1 MDRTD
6 LQRLSKEQ
14 LIELVL
20 RLQRPEKT
28 SRTSSKPPSTDKKET
43 RENSRP
49 GGAKPGHEPHNRR
62 LADEPDEFRD
72 HMPSV
77 CDACGGSFSPGAEPE
92 LIGEY
97 GEIVIPPVKPYVIR
111 HRRFACRCEH
121 CGVSAKGPAPA
132 VATSTPFG
140 PRIHALAIYLKGFQA
155 LSYERLRGLF
165 HDAFGLCVSEGALMN
180 MFIRSHAR
188 FKIEAAKAKAI
199 LRAAK
204 VVARDE
210 TGVPATNEFVADIE
224 GTNSYH
230 WVFHCRQAVVH
241 LEANALYLPGPDY
254 SRAARVVDEMM
265 AGHEPAV
272 WISDRYSAQQSH
284 GERHQTCLTHLARD
298 TAFAFEQG
306 SDDLPFRF
314 KLWLGKAFDLAKDI
328 TGFAASTLA
337 RKKRGLEKQLTDLL
351 AAPTGCDLAREL
363 QAKIGRAR
371 CQLLTFCDFPGEVD
385 VTNNK
390 SERKLRPS
398 VIQRK
403 VTNGYRAMWAAQAE
417 ADVRTTIDTARL
429 KGANPFQVI
438 CATLA

>member
-1 MDRTD
+1 MDRGD
-6 LQRLSKEQ
+6 LQRLTKEQ

-20 RLQRPEKT
+20 RLQRPEKD
-28 SRTSSKPPSTDKKET
+28 SRTSSKPPSTDKKEK

-62 LADEPDEFRD
+62 LADEPDEYRD
-72 HMPSV
+72 HAPSV
-77 CDACGGSFSPGAEPE
+77 CEACGGLFAAGAARD

-97 GEIVIPPVKPYVIR
+97 DEIEIPPVRPYVIR
-111 HRRFACRCEH
+111 HRRFACRCAH
-121 CGVSAKGPAPA
+121 CGVTAKGPAPA
-132 VATSTPFG
+132 VATTTPFG

-165 HDAFGLCVSEGALMN
+165 HDAFGLSVSEGALMN

-188 FKIEAAKAKAI
+188 FKTEADRAKAI

-204 VVARDE
+204 VVASDE
-210 TGVPATNEFVADIE
+210 TGVRIE

-230 WVFHCRQAVVH
+230 WVFHCKGAVVH
-241 LEANALYLPGPDY
+241 QPDY
-254 SRAARVVDEMM
+254 HRAARVVDEIMEGR
-265 AGHEPAV
+265 APAV

-284 GERHQTCLTHLARD
+284 GERHQTCLAHLARD
-298 TAFAFEQG
+298 TAFAFEHG
-306 SDDLPFRF
+306 SDDLPLRF
-314 KLWLGKAFDLAKDI
+314 KLWLGRAFDLAKEI
-328 TGFAASTLA
+328 TSFAASTLA
-337 RKKRGLEKQLTDLL
+337 SKKRGLEKQLAALL

-371 CQLLTFCDFPGEVD
+371 HQLLTFCDFPGEVD
-385 VTNNK
+385 VTNNG
-390 SERKLRPS
+390 SERKLRPC

-429 KGANPFQVI
+429 RAANPFEVI
-438 CATLA
+438 LATLA